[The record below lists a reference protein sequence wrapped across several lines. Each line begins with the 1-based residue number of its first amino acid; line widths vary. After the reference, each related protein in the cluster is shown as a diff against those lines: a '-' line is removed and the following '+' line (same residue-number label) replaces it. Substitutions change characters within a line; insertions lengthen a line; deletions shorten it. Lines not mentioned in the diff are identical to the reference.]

1 MNSVVDIKITLK
13 ALQQGNPLTRDQM
26 KSVVLTI
33 MNGDVPDVQIASFL
47 SFIAARGEHVEEII
61 GAVQALRERSV
72 KINAPATAV
81 DCCGTGGTGLATY
94 SVSTAVALV
103 ASACG
108 VPIAKHGNRAAT
120 SKSGTADTL
129 EALGVPLDYPKEIIE
144 QALKETGF
152 GFLMAP
158 LHHQALR
165 HVAHVRKELGFR
177 TIFNILGPLANPA
190 NTKRQLIGV
199 FDKQYMRPM
208 AEALKELD
216 TERAWIVHGS
226 DGMDEITVTG
236 DTYIVE
242 LNHGTITEKTVSPKD
257 FGLNT
262 HTINALKGG
271 DPLTNAQAL
280 KDLLKGHH
288 SAYRD
293 IVIANTA
300 AVLVIADQAETLK
313 DGVGLATRA
322 LDTGLALEILN
333 TYKAYKKT

>member
-1 MNSVVDIKITLK
+1 MSSVDIKITLK
-13 ALQQGNPLTRDQM
+13 ALKEGRTLTRDQM

-47 SFIAARGEHVEEII
+47 SLIAVRGETVEEII
-61 GAVQALRERSV
+61 GAVLALRERSV

-81 DCCGTGGTGLATY
+81 DCCGTGGTGLSTY
-94 SVSTAVALV
+94 SVSTAVSLV
-103 ASACG
+103 AAACG

-129 EALGVPLDYPKEIIE
+129 EALGVPLDYPQDVIE
-144 QALKETGF
+144 KSLKETGF
-152 GFLMAP
+152 AFLMAP

-165 HVAHVRKELGFR
+165 NVAGVRRELGFR

-199 FDKQYMRPM
+199 FDKEYMRPM
-208 AEALKELD
+208 AEALKELG

-236 DTYIVE
+236 DTYVIE
-242 LNHGTITEKTVSPKD
+242 LQNGEISEKTLHPDD
-257 FGLNT
+257 FDLPL
-262 HTINALKGG
+262 HSINDLKGG
-271 DPLTNAQAL
+271 DPVTNASAL
-280 KDLLKGHH
+280 KELLKGKP

-293 IVIANTA
+293 IVIVNAA
-300 AVLVIADQAETLK
+300 AVLVIADQADTLK
-313 DGVGLATRA
+313 EGVELASRA
-322 LDTGLALEILN
+322 IDRGIAMEILK
-333 TYKAYKKT
+333 TYKSYKTS

>member
-1 MNSVVDIKITLK
+1 MSSVDIKITLK
-13 ALQQGNPLTRDQM
+13 SLSIGNTLTREQM

-33 MNGDVPDVQIASFL
+33 MNGDVPDVQIAAFL
-47 SFIAARGEHVEEII
+47 SFIAARGETVEEII
-61 GAVQALRERSV
+61 GAVQALRERSL

-81 DCCGTGGTGLATY
+81 DCCGTGGSGLSTY

-129 EALGVPLDYPKEIIE
+129 EALGVPLDYDASIIE
-144 QALKETGF
+144 KSLKQTGF

-165 HVAHVRKELGFR
+165 HVGHVRKELGFR

-199 FDKQYMRPM
+199 FDRKYMKPM
-208 AEALKELD
+208 AQALKELG
-216 TERAWIVHGS
+216 TEYAWIVHGS

-236 DTYIVE
+236 ESYVVE
-242 LNHGTITEKTVSPKD
+242 LKNGVISEKTITPSD
-257 FGLNT
+257 FGLSI
-262 HTINALKGG
+262 HDIKDLKGG
-271 DPLTNAQAL
+271 DPITNATAL
-280 KDLLKGHH
+280 KHMLKGDAG
-288 SAYRD
+288 AYRD
-293 IVIANTA
+293 IVLANAA
-300 AVLVIADQAETLK
+300 AVLLISEQADNLK
-313 DGVGLATRA
+313 EGVALAARA
-322 LDTGLALEILN
+322 IDNGLALEILN
-333 TYKAYKKT
+333 TYKSYKKS